1 MSQTI
6 KLCAHEL
13 EIVFESQTSEND
25 LNEGVMAHYPWAS
38 PR

>member
-25 LNEGVMAHYPWAS
+25 LNEGVMARYPWAS
-38 PR
+38 PG